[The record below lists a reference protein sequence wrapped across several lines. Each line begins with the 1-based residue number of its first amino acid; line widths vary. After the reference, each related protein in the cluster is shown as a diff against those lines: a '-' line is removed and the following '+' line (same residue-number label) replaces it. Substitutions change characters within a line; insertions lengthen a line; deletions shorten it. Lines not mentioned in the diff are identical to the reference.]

1 MITIYYSCKQIYK
14 EATNMTKKLE
24 LLNQLVADLAVANV
38 KFHNLH
44 WNVVGERFK
53 EVHVFAEELYDMLFE
68 QYDEVAE
75 RVKMIG
81 EFPPAALS
89 TYLEMTKIE
98 ELSDKDYT
106 IKETLNYLLE
116 DIQYLKG
123 LAIEARNVSDEEG
136 DFATVAMLEDIV
148 GTYCKHDWFISQM
161 LK

>member
-1 MITIYYSCKQIYK
+1 MS
-14 EATNMTKKLE
+14 KKVA

-44 WNVVGERFK
+44 WNVIGERFK
-53 EVHVFAEELYDMLFE
+53 AVHEFAEELYDMLFE

-81 EFPPAALS
+81 EFPPAAMR
-89 TYLEMTKIE
+89 TYLEMSKIE
-98 ELSDKDYT
+98 ELADKDYT
-106 IKETLNYLLE
+106 IKETTKYLLD
-116 DIQYLKG
+116 DIQYLKR
-123 LAIEARNVSDEEG
+123 LATEARNVADEEG

-148 GTYCKHDWFISQM
+148 ADYCKHDWFISQM